1 VNTSHKQ
8 TKRAAKGA
16 RATRKG
22 GNATATASASAPA
35 RLNDYASA
43 LVQRARDKRARALR
57 EQRARERNA
66 RNAPRTWRERARAR
80 IARARAHFASNRAL
94 ANHASARA
102 ARTAPAPFAT
112 SERREVVREIAGG
125 NASHPQ
131 RASGARRWPMNARL
145 SRACA
150 LVQGRVVY
158 WREGES
164 ARCALARIVQPCAS
178 APAQAARV
186 RAASLAPHL
195 SPCERATLDAHTHAT
210 VRAIAP
216 APAPDESE
224 RAPAREWHFAAHL
237 SPREQR
243 LKHARTVAR
252 KIGIARGA
260 LTSDAP
266 TRGAL
271 ARALRALP
279 RALRASNA
287 ARYLRARFALARA
300 LQRERRAARGACAI
314 AGQRARFHS
323 LGALVLRERETGKR
337 IGRKAAR
344 TLAPASGAESF
355 DATESG
361 AHILRG
367 AFTLDAR
374 DGTGRAVEW
383 QAVCEMRLAA
393 RAELLAGNDWKAASK
408 ATARELHRALR
419 EPHFADVE
427 SASRAQ
433 DRAHARACD
442 AWKSDECARNETQP
456 HALEFCACDDSEAQ
470 AQPLAVALAKY
481 RRARAALAAYWL
493 ARKDRARL
501 ANLAKDKRAVREYL
515 RAELRGVR
523 ALVAFRVHRAE
534 SADEKRAILQAQ
546 SARRL
551 GARVSEGA
559 RLLASAPREM
569 ETSWEGFK
577 PRGVEAM
584 QRAGAQAHAPRA
596 LVTIPRTRAEW
607 YEVDTPALAVRL
619 LARLHART
627 AHGARA
633 KGEKREGKAASVRA
647 GKARTVRALRAPLP
661 PCALGALAEWQPSA
675 GK

>member
-1 VNTSHKQ
+1 
-8 TKRAAKGA
+8 
-16 RATRKG
+16 
-22 GNATATASASAPA
+22 
-35 RLNDYASA
+35 
-43 LVQRARDKRARALR
+43 
-57 EQRARERNA
+57 
-66 RNAPRTWRERARAR
+66 
-80 IARARAHFASNRAL
+80 
-94 ANHASARA
+94 
-102 ARTAPAPFAT
+102 
-112 SERREVVREIAGG
+112 
-125 NASHPQ
+125 
-131 RASGARRWPMNARL
+131 MNARL

-186 RAASLAPHL
+186 RAARIAPHL
-195 SPCERATLDAHTHAT
+195 SPSERARLDALTLAT

-243 LKHARTVAR
+243 HAHARTVAR

-260 LTSDAP
+260 LSSDAP

-271 ARALRALP
+271 AHALRALP

-300 LQRERRAARGACAI
+300 MQRERRAVRGACAI

-355 DATESG
+355 DAMESG
-361 AHILRG
+361 ARILRG

-383 QAVCEMRLAA
+383 QAVQEMRLAA
-393 RAELLAGNDWKAASK
+393 RAELLAGNGWKAASK

-427 SASRAQ
+427 SASRAR
-433 DRAHARACD
+433 DRAFSRACD
-442 AWKSDECARNETQP
+442 AWKSDECERNDKQP
-456 HALEFCACDDSEAQ
+456 HCAEFLAESDEESNAH
-470 AQPLAVALAKY
+470 PLALVYAK
-481 RRARAALAAYWL
+481 
-493 ARKDRARL
+493 RKRARL
-501 ANLAKDKRAVREYL
+501 ALHAHHCASNAPASRARCARDLHAL
-515 RAELRGVR
+515 RAHAR
-523 ALVAFRVHRAE
+523 ATLAGIVATVQADSAHRAQ
-534 SADEKRAILQAQ
+534 SDEQRAAKKAAQ

-551 GARVSEGA
+551 GERVKNGMALIARRARVRETA
-559 RLLASAPREM
+559 RAVESVRE
-569 ETSWEGFK
+569 
-577 PRGVEAM
+577 V
-584 QRAGAQAHAPRA
+584 RAGIPHRAPVQV
-596 LVTIPRTRAEW
+596 VTIPRTRAEHW
-607 YEVDTPALAVRL
+607 EAHPPKYALAL
-619 LARLHART
+619 LAKAHART
-627 AHGARA
+627 AHGSRRTSDRHA
-633 KGEKREGKAASVRA
+633 GKAAS
-647 GKARTVRALRAPLP
+647 KARTVRALRAPLP

>member
-1 VNTSHKQ
+1 
-8 TKRAAKGA
+8 
-16 RATRKG
+16 
-22 GNATATASASAPA
+22 
-35 RLNDYASA
+35 
-43 LVQRARDKRARALR
+43 
-57 EQRARERNA
+57 
-66 RNAPRTWRERARAR
+66 
-80 IARARAHFASNRAL
+80 
-94 ANHASARA
+94 
-102 ARTAPAPFAT
+102 
-112 SERREVVREIAGG
+112 
-125 NASHPQ
+125 
-131 RASGARRWPMNARL
+131 MNARL

-164 ARCALARIVQPCAS
+164 ARCALARIIQPCAS

-186 RAASLAPHL
+186 RAASIAPHL
-195 SPCERATLDAHTHAT
+195 SPCERATLDAHTLAT

-243 LKHARTVAR
+243 RKHARTVAR
-252 KIGIARGA
+252 KIGTARGA
-260 LTSDAP
+260 LASDAH

-300 LQRERRAARGACAI
+300 LQRERRAVRGACAI

-344 TLAPASGAESF
+344 TLAPASGAECF

-367 AFTLDAR
+367 AYTLDAR

-383 QAVCEMRLAA
+383 QAVQEMRLAA

-419 EPHFADVE
+419 EPLFADV
-427 SASRAQ
+427 ATATRAQ

-442 AWKSDECARNETQP
+442 AWKSETSEGARNETQP
-456 HALEFCACDDSEAQ
+456 HALEFAACDDEQ
-470 AQPLAVALAKY
+470 ASAHPFALACAKY
-481 RRARAALAAYWL
+481 RQSRAMLAEYWRAS
-493 ARKDRARL
+493 KDRAAR
-501 ANLAKDKRAVREYL
+501 ANLTKDKRAVREYL

-523 ALVAFRVHRAE
+523 ALVAFRVHRVE
-534 SADEKRAILQAQ
+534 SESEKEAKRAAK
-546 SARRL
+546 SAARL
-551 GARVSEGA
+551 GERVQSGA
-559 RLLASAPREM
+559 RLLAEKSRTVRAVRETVRGIPQRAPRELM
-569 ETSWEGFK
+569 
-577 PRGVEAM
+577 
-584 QRAGAQAHAPRA
+584 
-596 LVTIPRTRAEW
+596 TIPRTRAEW
-607 YEVDTPALAVRL
+607 YEVDTPREATRL
-619 LARLHART
+619 LAKLHART

-633 KGEKREGKAASVRA
+633 KGDKREGKAASVRA
-647 GKARTVRALRAPLP
+647 NKARTVRALRAPLP